1 MLAGVDLGGTQ
12 VRVAMARTD
21 GRITASTRT
30 RTAAVGGPEG
40 MARWVAAQIE
50 RLRGRARVQRIAIG
64 APGPLDP
71 DRGVLVNPANLP
83 GWENAP
89 LAALVSRATGVPTLL
104 QHDAKVAALAEYH
117 QGAGRGARAL
127 VYITWSTGIGGGVI
141 IGGRLFT
148 GAHGTA
154 GELGHMIV
162 DPDGP
167 LDGCGQRG
175 CLEVF
180 AGGRQLARQTGE
192 TAAELFKAALA
203 GDLEALAIVKRA
215 AAYMGIGLV
224 NVTNLYDPDVIV
236 MGGGISKSW
245 KLVGAPLTAALRAS
259 PFIAAA
265 RRPAL
270 RRARLG
276 DRVGLVGAV
285 EWARANL

>member
-1 MLAGVDLGGTQ
+1 MLAGIDLGGTQ
-12 VRVAMARTD
+12 VRVAVARTD
-21 GRITASTRT
+21 GRITGSART
-30 RTAAVGGPEG
+30 RTAAVGGPRG
-40 MARWVAAQIE
+40 MAQWVAAQID
-50 RLRGRARVQRIAIG
+50 RLGGPPRVQRIAIG

-71 DRGVLVNPANLP
+71 ERGVLVNPANLP

-104 QHDAKVAALAEYH
+104 QHDAKLAALAEYH
-117 QGAGRGARAL
+117 QGAGRGARVL

-141 IGGRLFT
+141 IDGRLFT

-154 GELGHMIV
+154 GELGHMIL
-162 DPDGP
+162 DSDGP

-180 AGGRQLARQTGE
+180 AGGNQLARQTGE
-192 TAAELFKAALA
+192 PAAELFRAAEA
-203 GDLEALAIVKRA
+203 GDVEALAIVKRA
-215 AAYMGIGLV
+215 ATYMGIGLV

-245 KLVGAPLTAALRAS
+245 KLVGPLLIAALKGS
-259 PFIAAA
+259 PFIVAA

>member
-1 MLAGVDLGGTQ
+1 MLAGIDLGGTQ
-12 VRVAMARTD
+12 VRVAVARTD
-21 GRITASTRT
+21 GRLTGSART
-30 RTAAVGGPEG
+30 RTAAVGGPQG
-40 MARWVAAQIE
+40 MAEWAAAQIE
-50 RLRGRARVQRIAIG
+50 RLRGRARMQRIAIG

-71 DRGVLVNPANLP
+71 DRGVLINPANLP

-89 LAALVSRATGVPTLL
+89 LAVLVSRATGVPTLL

-117 QGAGRGARAL
+117 QGAGRGAQAL

-141 IGGRLFT
+141 IDGRLFT

-154 GELGHMIV
+154 GELGHMIL

-180 AGGRQLARQTGE
+180 AGGNQLARQTGE
-192 TAAELFKAALA
+192 PASELFHAAEA

-245 KLVGAPLTAALRAS
+245 KLVGPLLMAGLMGS
-259 PFIAAA
+259 PFISAA

>member
-1 MLAGVDLGGTQ
+1 MLAGIDLGGTQ
-12 VRVAMARTD
+12 VRLAVARTD
-21 GRITASTRT
+21 GRITGSART
-30 RTAAVGGPEG
+30 RTSAVGGPAG
-40 MARWVAAQIE
+40 MAEWVASE
-50 RLRGRARVQRIAIG
+50 LDRLRGRARVRRIAIG
-64 APGPLDP
+64 APGPLDAE
-71 DRGVLVNPANLP
+71 RGVLVNPANLP
-83 GWENAP
+83 GWEDAP

-141 IGGRLFT
+141 IEGRLFS

-180 AGGRQLARQTGE
+180 AGGAQLARQTGE
-192 TAAELFKAALA
+192 PASDLFQAAEA
-203 GDLEALAIVKRA
+203 GNVEALAVVKRA
-215 AAYMGIGLV
+215 ATYMGIGLV

-245 KLVGAPLTAALRAS
+245 KLVGTLLAAALQGS
-259 PFIAAA
+259 PFIVAA

>member
-12 VRVAMARTD
+12 VRVAVARTD
-21 GRITASTRT
+21 GRITGSART
-30 RTAAVGGPEG
+30 RTATVGGPEG
-40 MARWVAAQIE
+40 MARWVAEQID
-50 RLRGRARVQRIAIG
+50 RLRGRGRVQRIGIG

-83 GWENAP
+83 GWEKAP

-117 QGAGRGARAL
+117 QGAGRGARVL
-127 VYITWSTGIGGGVI
+127 VYITWSTGIGGGLI
-141 IGGRLFT
+141 IDGRLFT

-154 GELGHMIV
+154 GELGHMIL

-180 AGGRQLARQTGE
+180 AGGHQLARQTGE
-192 TAAELFKAALA
+192 SASDLFQAAEA

-215 AAYMGIGLV
+215 ATYMGIGLV
-224 NVTNLYDPDVIV
+224 NVTNLYDPEVIV

-245 KLVGAPLTAALRAS
+245 KLVGPLLVAGLKGS
-259 PFIAAA
+259 PFIGAA

>member
-12 VRVAMARTD
+12 VRVALARTD
-21 GRITASTRT
+21 GRITATAKT

-40 MARWVAAQIE
+40 MAEWVAAQIE
-50 RLRGRARVQRIAIG
+50 RLRGRSKVRRIAIG
-64 APGPLDP
+64 SPGPLDAVQ
-71 DRGVLVNPANLP
+71 GKLINPANLP
-83 GWENAP
+83 GWEGSP
-89 LAALVSRATGVPTLL
+89 LAALVSRATGVPALL

-117 QGAGRGARAL
+117 QGAGRGSRHM

-141 IGGRLFT
+141 IDGQLFS
-148 GAHGTA
+148 GAHGSA
-154 GELGHMIV
+154 GELGHMII

-167 LDGCGQRG
+167 LDACGQHG

-180 AGGRQLARQTGE
+180 AGGNNLARQTGE
-192 TAAELFKAALA
+192 PAAQLFEAAES

-215 AAYMGIGLV
+215 AGYMGIGLI
-224 NVTNLYDPDVIV
+224 NVTNLFDPDVIV
-236 MGGGISKSW
+236 IGGGISSSW
-245 KLVGAPLTAALRAS
+245 KLVGPHLEAALKGS
-259 PFIAAA
+259 PFIGAA

>member
-12 VRVAMARTD
+12 VRVALARTD
-21 GRITASTRT
+21 GRITATAKT

-40 MARWVAAQIE
+40 MAEWVAAQIE
-50 RLRGRARVQRIAIG
+50 RLRGRSKVRRIAIG
-64 APGPLDP
+64 SPGPLDAVH
-71 DRGVLVNPANLP
+71 GKLINPANLP
-83 GWENAP
+83 GWEGSP
-89 LAALVSRATGVPTLL
+89 LAALVSRVTGVPTLL

-117 QGAGRGARAL
+117 QGAGRGSRHM

-141 IGGRLFT
+141 IDGQLFS
-148 GAHGTA
+148 GAHGSA
-154 GELGHMIV
+154 GELGHMII

-167 LDGCGQRG
+167 LDACGQHG

-180 AGGRQLARQTGE
+180 AGGNNLARQTGE
-192 TAAELFKAALA
+192 PAAQLFEAAES

-215 AAYMGIGLV
+215 AGYMGIGLI
-224 NVTNLYDPDVIV
+224 NVTNLFDPDVIV
-236 MGGGISKSW
+236 IGGGISSSW
-245 KLVGAPLTAALRAS
+245 KLVGPHLEAALKGS
-259 PFIAAA
+259 PFIGAA